1 MKKLISNP
9 DIDTYDLKLH
19 FYGECS
25 DNLFDAEDNDY
36 IKYDNFLEDLIFS
49 NSSQIIKIFELYAVV
64 AMSYRRLNSG
74 DSDGA
79 YEITNKYVKAKC
91 KECDNVIDFYNRYIQ
106 LNKEEYYSNYLDSV
120 LLYLV
125 LNNTS
130 AMYEVF
136 GIIPEDIIEDRK
148 EIFERLKDL
157 MEEDPYAEDVHT
169 AYLSDTALKIINWR
183 ECDMARDYLDLAIK
197 DYQSGR
203 WDNSNEDYFVEP
215 LFMAACYIKSALTLS
230 KTRQEII
237 DNLNNAK
244 AYIDITLDAK
254 EELSISNPIKI
265 TLLHVTQSF
274 LMINDEIFNTGLDL
288 NEIQLS
294 QQLENILLN
303 ISETLQQEEIYD
315 FSGDI
320 ENYELLTS
328 LYIPLYK
335 LIDGAGWVDISKMI
349 DPVTLIQMK
358 DKFFVNSKL
367 VNLKIESKN
376 EDLVNIQKKLI
387 NNNQKIKNINNEE
400 LEYKE
405 MLALYKENTFLI
417 EEIFSLNEN
426 IEKLTTTKIE
436 TIESIQ
442 NSLHEN
448 EYAYFVPSP
457 ISSKIF
463 LIGKDS
469 YNYWNRS
476 SINLLRPVIVTFLES
491 IDPNKN
497 YDFELAKLLGD
508 ALFPMFNDDLNL
520 IKKGSTIY
528 VHTDDFIGF
537 HPGILVKSYNES
549 ESISEYE
556 RLISAEWFLNDF
568 NFTTKLNYEN
578 KHEINSAK
586 PFLGIGNSTSYNW
599 VGLPNLNEVDN
610 EITNLALTS
619 FALLISCLFS

>member
-1 MKKLISNP
+1 
-9 DIDTYDLKLH
+9 
-19 FYGECS
+19 
-25 DNLFDAEDNDY
+25 
-36 IKYDNFLEDLIFS
+36 
-49 NSSQIIKIFELYAVV
+49 
-64 AMSYRRLNSG
+64 
-74 DSDGA
+74 
-79 YEITNKYVKAKC
+79 
-91 KECDNVIDFYNRYIQ
+91 
-106 LNKEEYYSNYLDSV
+106 
-120 LLYLV
+120 
-125 LNNTS
+125 
-130 AMYEVF
+130 
-136 GIIPEDIIEDRK
+136 
-148 EIFERLKDL
+148 
-157 MEEDPYAEDVHT
+157 
-169 AYLSDTALKIINWR
+169 
-183 ECDMARDYLDLAIK
+183 MARDYLDLAIK

-265 TLLHVTQSF
+265 TLLNVTQSF

-376 EDLVNIQKKLI
+376 EDLVNIQKLI
-387 NNNQKIKNINNEE
+387 NNNQKIKNINTEE

-448 EYAYFVPSP
+448 EYAYFFVPSP

-556 RLISAEWFLNDF
+556 RLISAEWFLKDF

-619 FALLISCLFS
+619 FANRDDILLGTNATKELFLSKLKENYSRVVISTHSVPPDWQGLLDEPALVFNSKNGDYFLTPSEIINNEINSDMVVLSSCNASIDGFDELYKSFLIAGSKSVVHSNWNLESKYAKEFTTSFFRELWLNDKNKHEAIRSVSLKFLNDYSNQRYAHPAYWGNFSIVYSSVN